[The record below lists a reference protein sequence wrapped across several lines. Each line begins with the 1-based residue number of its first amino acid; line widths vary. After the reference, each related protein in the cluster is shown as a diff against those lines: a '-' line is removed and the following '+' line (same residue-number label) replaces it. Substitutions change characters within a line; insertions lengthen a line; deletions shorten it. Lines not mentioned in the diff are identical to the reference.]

1 MEGRFDRGMSS
12 HPRYAEFMDLLDR
25 EDRGR
30 SIEYCVRLL
39 SEKVVGVH
47 GLYTQFLG
55 PSLNQ
60 MVCEADEATC
70 IWREHVR
77 SSIVRSII
85 ENCHSFVLKERDARF
100 GVGAAG
106 KVLVV
111 CPVDELHEI
120 GARMVADYFT
130 IAGFDAVFV
139 GANTP
144 LEVIESAIRTV
155 RPSIVALSVTNYYHL
170 FAAERVVSSVRR
182 ADGEHR
188 VKVVVG
194 GRAFEGHPE
203 AVRQVGADAVV
214 RGLEDI
220 LALRKGV

>member
-1 MEGRFDRGMSS
+1 MSS
-12 HPRYAEFMDLLDR
+12 HPRYAEFIDLLER

-39 SEKVVGVH
+39 SERVVDIH
-47 GLYTQFLG
+47 GLYTHFLG

-60 MVCEADEATC
+60 MMCGADEETC

-85 ENCHSFVLKERDARF
+85 ENCHSYVLKERDARF
-100 GVGAAG
+100 GAGAAG

-130 IAGFDAVFV
+130 ISGFEAIFV

-144 LEVIESAIRTV
+144 LPVIESAIRTV
-155 RPSIVALSVTNYYHL
+155 RPTIVAISVTNYYHL
-170 FAAERVVSSVRR
+170 FATERVVSSVRR
-182 ADGEHR
+182 AGGDRR

-203 AVRQVGADAVV
+203 AVKQVGADAHVADF
-214 RGLEDI
+214 EAI

>member
-1 MEGRFDRGMSS
+1 MPS
-12 HPRYAEFMDLLDR
+12 HPRYAEFIDLLER

-30 SIEYCVRLL
+30 SIDYCVRLL
-39 SEKVVGVH
+39 SERVVDIH

-60 MVCEADEATC
+60 MMCGADEETC

-85 ENCHSFVLKERDARF
+85 ENCHSYVLKERDARF
-100 GVGAAG
+100 GTGAVGKA
-106 KVLVV
+106 LVV

-130 IAGFDAVFV
+130 IAGFEAIFV

-144 LEVIESAIRTV
+144 LPVIESAIRTV
-155 RPSIVALSVTNYYHL
+155 MPSIVAVSVTNYYHL
-170 FAAERVVSSVRR
+170 FATERVVASVRR
-182 ADGEHR
+182 AVGARR

-203 AVRQVGADAVV
+203 AVKQVGADLHVADF
-214 RGLEDI
+214 EDI

>member
-1 MEGRFDRGMSS
+1 MRT
-12 HPRYAEFMDLLDR
+12 HPRYGEFIELLER

-30 SIEYCVRLL
+30 STAYCLRLL
-39 SEKVVGVH
+39 SEGVVDVH
-47 GLYTQFLG
+47 ALYTQFLA

-60 MVCEADEATC
+60 MVCDADEATC

-111 CPVDELHEI
+111 CPVDELHEL
-120 GARMVADYFT
+120 GARMVADYFVL
-130 IAGFDAVFV
+130 AGFDAVFV

-144 LEVIESAIRTV
+144 LSVIESAVRTGKPDV
-155 RPSIVALSVTNYYHL
+155 VAISVTNYYHL
-170 FAAERVVSSVRR
+170 FAAENAVASLRR
-182 ADGEHR
+182 AGGDAR
-188 VKVVVG
+188 IKIVVG
-194 GRAFEGHPE
+194 GRAFERHPE
-203 AVRQVGADAVV
+203 AVKQVGADAIV
-214 RGLEDI
+214 RTFEEI
-220 LALRKGV
+220 VALRKGV